1 MSDKRYKDKI
11 EKLRD
16 PERVARFEL
25 ERVAELCLDGIK
37 AKSVLDVGTGSGL
50 FVEMFYTQG
59 LEVTGTDVNPEMV
72 HAARLYVPGARFE
85 TASAEAQPFEDGFFD
100 VVFMACVLHEV
111 DDPAKALAEA
121 KRVAV
126 KRIAILEYPYKNQP
140 FGPPMD
146 HRLGPEQI
154 TDAAAQAGIESVR
167 VEELTNMNLYLMDLP
182 HEKAQGV

>member
-1 MSDKRYKDKI
+1 MQDKRYQDKI

-25 ERVAELCLDGIK
+25 ERVVELCLDGLK
-37 AKSVLDVGTGSGL
+37 AKSVLDIGTGSGL
-50 FVEMFYTQG
+50 FVEAFYKQG

-72 HAARLYVPGARFE
+72 TAAKMHVPGARFE
-85 TASAEAQPFEDGFFD
+85 TAPAEAQPFADAFFD

-121 KRVAV
+121 KRVAAMRV
-126 KRIAILEYPYKNQP
+126 AVLEYPYREQP

-146 HRLGPEQI
+146 HRLTPEQI
-154 TDAAAQAGIESVR
+154 SDFAAQAGIETVQ
-167 VEELTNMNLYLMDLP
+167 VTELTNVNLYLMEVSP
-182 HEKAQGV
+182 